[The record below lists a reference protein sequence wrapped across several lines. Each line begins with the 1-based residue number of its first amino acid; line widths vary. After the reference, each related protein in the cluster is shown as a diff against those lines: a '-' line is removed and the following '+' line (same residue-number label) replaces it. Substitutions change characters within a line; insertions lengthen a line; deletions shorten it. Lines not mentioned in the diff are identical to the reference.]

1 VIDLESVEKRWG
13 DTLALRGVTL
23 SIARGELVVLVGESG
38 SGKTTTL
45 ELVNRLAEPSA
56 GKVKVAGQDVASR
69 DPIQLRRSIGTVFQR
84 FALFP
89 HMTVAENVGL
99 VPRLVGWSQADI
111 DGRVRELLELTGL
124 APDEYAA
131 RFPRAL
137 SGGQQQRVGL
147 ARALAA
153 RPEILLMDE
162 PFGAL
167 DPVTRDTLSWE
178 CRRLHDRLGLTT
190 MMVTHDMTEALLL
203 ADRIAVMH
211 EGSILQVGTPEELL
225 TAPAHPQVSALLET
239 PRRQM
244 ASLGRL
250 SSFGRKN
257 DEPKPD

>member
-1 VIDLESVEKRWG
+1 VIDLEGVEKRWG
-13 DTLALRGVTL
+13 KTVALAGVTL

-45 ELVNRLAEPSA
+45 ELVNRLAEPTA
-56 GKVKVAGQDVASR
+56 GTVRVAGRDVASR

-89 HMTVAENVGL
+89 HMTVADNVGL
-99 VPRLVGWSQADI
+99 VPRLEGWSHADI
-111 DGRVRELLELTGL
+111 ERRVHQLLELIGL
-124 APDEYAA
+124 SPDVYAA

-178 CRRLHDRLGLTT
+178 CRGLHDRLGLTT
-190 MMVTHDMTEALLL
+190 LMVTHDMTEALLL

-211 EGSILQVGTPEELL
+211 AGSILQVGTAEELL
-225 TAPAHPQVSALLET
+225 REPAHPQVSALLET
-239 PRRQM
+239 PRRQI
-244 ASLGRL
+244 ARLGRL
-250 SSFGRKN
+250 SWIGARR
-257 DEPKPD
+257 DEPEPD